1 MTQPKQN
8 PVHLDVAATAVA
20 VTRSSRVARAARAV
34 TMAGRVGCA
43 LNDDA
48 VAGAVVAVITVDQER
63 KQEGDE
69 EEDDVPVSLL
79 VEFMS

>member
-1 MTQPKQN
+1 
-8 PVHLDVAATAVA
+8 
-20 VTRSSRVARAARAV
+20 
-34 TMAGRVGCA
+34 MAGRVGCA

-63 KQEGDE
+63 EQEGDE